1 MPVSCAVW
9 IVPHTGNCLAWFL
22 VFPLALTL
30 SMKRKR
36 KRKKRWFDCNTEKRQ
51 NRGTSGVGACNP
63 GLPTMAAETAAPE
76 NPLVAGEADTWLGLP
91 WPWQCLQHKKLG
103 CSGSCTWDTGPPAAE
118 VPLAPAPWST
128 TCEPDTTTWQTH
140 PPIPSLL
147 PLSAPQW
154 WWSLWFRGSWTKQRS
169 LPSWYTRQP
178 HQQHWPQRNRCAKEG
193 IGPHL
198 WQKW

>member
-1 MPVSCAVW
+1 MISGVPSCPN
-9 IVPHTGNCLAWFL
+9 I
-22 VFPLALTL
+22 
-30 SMKRKR
+30 KYEKKKK
-36 KRKKRWFDCNTEKRQ
+36 KRKKWWFDCNTEKRQ

-103 CSGSCTWDTGPPAAE
+103 CSGIVHGT
-118 VPLAPAPWST
+118 LAHQLLRCLWLQHPGLP
-128 TCEPDTTTWQTH
+128 CEPDNTTWQMH

-154 WWSLWFRGSWTKQRS
+154 WWSLWFRGSWMKRGAYHPGAQGSHTSNTDPRG
-169 LPSWYTRQP
+169 TDVIR
-178 HQQHWPQRNRCAKEG
+178 RA
-193 IGPHL
+193 
-198 WQKW
+198 